1 MGKFILLTRQRTGS
15 TVLARTL
22 DEHPNIFCAGEI
34 FHHGDGIHH
43 SEMQFPFIKCL
54 QADFP
59 FLRSGLQ
66 IPWGIV
72 RTNSFLTR
80 FFEKTLQEGATSSGF
95 KLMLS
100 QIRLF
105 PMTKLW
111 LQKPDIKKIVLIRD
125 NALDI
130 VISDQRARQSGQS
143 HLNSGDRKTDFTVSL
158 DLRSLERKLRS
169 VEANNQRLY
178 RFADQ
183 TNALL
188 IKYEDILSNWNKTL
202 STLFDYLGVNPIAL
216 PPVLQKRSGIYLSPE
231 SVI

>member
-1 MGKFILLTRQRTGS
+1 MFTGRFS
-15 TVLARTL
+15 LSEKRSSDPLGNRPHQLIPDSVLRK
-22 DEHPNIFCAGEI
+22 N
-34 FHHGDGIHH
+34 
-43 SEMQFPFIKCL
+43 
-54 QADFP
+54 
-59 FLRSGLQ
+59 
-66 IPWGIV
+66 
-72 RTNSFLTR
+72 
-80 FFEKTLQEGATSSGF
+80 SSGGGN
-95 KLMLS
+95 LIRIQTHAES
-100 QIRLF
+100 IRLF